1 MRQVTHALLTRP
13 PLNCLKSI
21 RKLHSNSS
29 VRLACVKHA
38 ASVHPEPGSNSHV
51 KMVFEPVKIS
61 LANLTVLTVLRFL
74 FFISLKI
81 FWNFQGCITVYLSR
95 CFAVVF
101 NQLRYFITVDFVC
114 QQLFLIFSNS
124 FRSSCR
130 AFMPQRLFIITHCF
144 QLVKH
149 FFELFSK
156 LSCFSIAATVI
167 DFIRTVRFCQALFS
181 SFLEVFVVSRGDKRY
196 FIIYGSICQHL
207 FSLFFLF
214 ILYR

>member
-1 MRQVTHALLTRP
+1 MF
-13 PLNCLKSI
+13 SI
-21 RKLHSNSS
+21 SFDILSQ
-29 VRLACVKHA
+29 L
-38 ASVHPEPGSNSHV
+38 
-51 KMVFEPVKIS
+51 IS
-61 LANLTVLTVLRFL
+61 FVN
-74 FFISLKI
+74 
-81 FWNFQGCITVYLSR
+81 NF
-95 CFAVVF
+95 
-101 NQLRYFITVDFVC
+101 
-114 QQLFLIFSNS
+114 FLIFLNS

-196 FIIYGSICQHL
+196 FIIYSSICQHL
-207 FSLFFLF
+207 FSLFFFLF
-214 ILYR
+214 YTGNCADPALNYCPLVIQFLPFDIRPLHASVCTAVYSDHN